1 MIETYLLEQLAA
13 VAENGTISAASEA
26 LHVSQP
32 SISRSMQK
40 LEVLL
45 GVKLFN
51 RTKNRVELNEN
62 GLLAAEYARSIL
74 QEQNAMVAR
83 VRALDRSR
91 NTITLGASA
100 PGPLMELVPV
110 LTRAYSGMTISSELK
125 PEEELLEGL
134 ENDLYQLI
142 VLDHPVES
150 HDLLCVPFGSERLYA
165 SLPPGHPAAILKETS
180 FKEMDGTTFLMNAN
194 VGIWEGITR
203 TGMPRARL
211 IKQESSED
219 LGELV
224 QSSSLPSFVTDLT
237 MRLYG
242 LTEGRIA
249 VPFSD
254 PEAEVHFHVVFP
266 RKNQKRFEPFL
277 FSLPDYN
284 KG

>member
-1 MIETYLLEQLAA
+1 MIESYLLEQLAA

-26 LHVSQP
+26 LHISQP
-32 SISRSMQK
+32 SISRNMQK
-40 LEVLL
+40 LEGIL
-45 GVKLFN
+45 GVKLFD

-62 GLLAAEYARSIL
+62 GLLAAEYARRIL
-74 QEQNAMVAR
+74 QEEDAMVTR
-83 VRALDRSR
+83 VRTLDRSR

-100 PGPLMELVPV
+100 PGPLMELVPI
-110 LTRAYSGMTISSELK
+110 LTRAYSGTTISSELK
-125 PEEELLEGL
+125 PEEELLVGL
-134 ENDLYQLI
+134 GNDLYQLI
-142 VLDHPVES
+142 VLDHPVEVENEE
-150 HDLLCVPFGSERLYA
+150 LVCTPIGSERLYA

-194 VGIWEGITR
+194 VGIWEEITR

-224 QSSSLPSFVTDLT
+224 QASSLPSFVTDLT

-242 LTEGRIA
+242 MTEGRIA

-254 PEAEVHFHVVFP
+254 PEAEVSFYLLCKPKNRKKFSTLFP
-266 RKNQKRFEPFL
+266 NV
-277 FSLPDYN
+277 
-284 KG
+284 